1 MARTPR
7 ARLKRLP
14 EKLLSIRLAVG
25 LSQNEMLRGLG
36 LDDKLSRTSI
46 SAYELGTSE
55 PPLPT
60 ILEYARIAG
69 ICTDVLLDDDLDLP
83 KKLPSRPKHSHH

>member
-14 EKLLSIRLAVG
+14 EKLLSIRLALG
-25 LSQNEMLRGLG
+25 LSQNEMLRGLA

-60 ILEYARIAG
+60 ILEYARMAG
-69 ICTDVLLDDDLDLP
+69 ICTDVLLDDEVDLP
-83 KKLPSRPKHSHH
+83 TKLPSRPKHSQR